1 MDKNI
6 SRVFRPIEAM
16 KYSTKGKTCLFH
28 FRRFRFEN
36 VVAKTRR
43 VQKVLEW
50 MESSSEVTQ
59 LRITRHGM
67 AKLKSSCKR
76 NTLSSLFFFL
86 LLLSLFLRSKVKFS
100 FLLERWGWYF
110 WKLSAE
116 ISRTIF
122 ERIYRFEQKETAR
135 NFQIFRCF
143 IERGW
148 IEDDFNFEHGFSKGI
163 YRLRTLKKCKF
174 LIFLNFIIPVH
185 FVHSLFF
192 LFLLCTF
199 CYPKIKLRI
208 RDLVQ
213 R

>member
-36 VVAKTRR
+36 VVAKARR

-100 FLLERWGWYF
+100 FLLERSRWYF
-110 WKLSAE
+110 RKLSAE

-148 IEDDFNFEHGFSKGI
+148 IEDDFTESI
-163 YRLRTLKKCKF
+163 
-174 LIFLNFIIPVH
+174 LNT
-185 FVHSLFF
+185 FF
-192 LFLLCTF
+192 LSFENF
-199 CYPKIKLRI
+199 KEMQIFNFP
-208 RDLVQ
+208 
-213 R
+213 

>member
-1 MDKNI
+1 
-6 SRVFRPIEAM
+6 M

-36 VVAKTRR
+36 VVAKARR

-76 NTLSSLFFFL
+76 NTLSSLFLFLSFL
-86 LLLSLFLRSKVKFS
+86 LLLSLFVRSKVKFS

-110 WKLSAE
+110 RKLSAE

-135 NFQIFRCF
+135 NFQIFVDVLSNVVGSKMISRNQF
-143 IERGW
+143 WTRFFLSFE
-148 IEDDFNFEHGFSKGI
+148 NFKEMQ
-163 YRLRTLKKCKF
+163 
-174 LIFLNFIIPVH
+174 FLNFP
-185 FVHSLFF
+185 
-192 LFLLCTF
+192 
-199 CYPKIKLRI
+199 
-208 RDLVQ
+208 
-213 R
+213 

>member
-6 SRVFRPIEAM
+6 SRVFCPIEAM

-36 VVAKTRR
+36 VVAKARR

-100 FLLERWGWYF
+100 FLLERSRWYF
-110 WKLSAE
+110 RKLSAE

-122 ERIYRFEQKETAR
+122 ERIYRFVQKETAR

-148 IEDDFNFEHGFSKGI
+148 IEDDFTESILNTVFSI
-163 YRLRTLKKCKF
+163 VWEL
-174 LIFLNFIIPVH
+174 
-185 FVHSLFF
+185 
-192 LFLLCTF
+192 
-199 CYPKIKLRI
+199 
-208 RDLVQ
+208 
-213 R
+213 

>member
-1 MDKNI
+1 
-6 SRVFRPIEAM
+6 M

-36 VVAKTRR
+36 VVAKARR

-100 FLLERWGWYF
+100 FLLERWRWYF
-110 WKLSAE
+110 RKLSAE

-192 LFLLCTF
+192 LFLFRTF
-199 CYPKIKLRI
+199 
-208 RDLVQ
+208 VQ
-213 R
+213 FLLSKN

>member
-1 MDKNI
+1 MHCFVTMDKNI

-36 VVAKTRR
+36 VVAKARR

-100 FLLERWGWYF
+100 FLLERSRWYF
-110 WKLSAE
+110 RKLSAE

-122 ERIYRFEQKETAR
+122 ERIYRAER
-135 NFQIFRCF
+135 NGAQLSNFSVFYRTWLDRRWFHGI
-143 IERGW
+143 
-148 IEDDFNFEHGFSKGI
+148 NFEHVFF

-192 LFLLCTF
+192 LFLFPT
-199 CYPKIKLRI
+199 
-208 RDLVQ
+208 LVQ
-213 R
+213 FLLSKNWT

>member
-1 MDKNI
+1 
-6 SRVFRPIEAM
+6 M

-36 VVAKTRR
+36 VVAKARR

-86 LLLSLFLRSKVKFS
+86 SFLLLLSLFVRSKVKFS

-110 WKLSAE
+110 RKLSAE

-135 NFQIFRCF
+135 NFQIFVGVLSNVVGSKMISRNQF
-143 IERGW
+143 WTRFFLSFE
-148 IEDDFNFEHGFSKGI
+148 NFKEMQ
-163 YRLRTLKKCKF
+163 
-174 LIFLNFIIPVH
+174 FLNFP
-185 FVHSLFF
+185 
-192 LFLLCTF
+192 
-199 CYPKIKLRI
+199 
-208 RDLVQ
+208 
-213 R
+213 

>member
-36 VVAKTRR
+36 VVAKARR

-135 NFQIFRCF
+135 NFQIFRF
-143 IERGW
+143 YRTWLDRRWFHGI
-148 IEDDFNFEHGFSKGI
+148 NFEHGFF

-174 LIFLNFIIPVH
+174 LIFLDFIIPVH

-192 LFLLCTF
+192 LFLFPT
-199 CYPKIKLRI
+199 
-208 RDLVQ
+208 LVQ
-213 R
+213 FLLSKN

>member
-1 MDKNI
+1 MHCFVAMDKNI

-36 VVAKTRR
+36 VVAKARR

-86 LLLSLFLRSKVKFS
+86 SFLLLLSLFLRSKVKFS
-100 FLLERWGWYF
+100 FLLERWRWYF
-110 WKLSAE
+110 RKLSAE

-143 IERGW
+143 IERDW
-148 IEDDFNFEHGFSKGI
+148 IEDDFTESILNTVFLSFENFKEMQ
-163 YRLRTLKKCKF
+163 
-174 LIFLNFIIPVH
+174 IFNFP
-185 FVHSLFF
+185 
-192 LFLLCTF
+192 
-199 CYPKIKLRI
+199 
-208 RDLVQ
+208 
-213 R
+213 